1 MKPIARLVVRPDGEA
16 QSRLIRSQIGIW
28 LQQHLRALEIQIWNQ
43 YRGIWGGYPPNL
55 FSPPAAE
62 QRQEPR

>member
-1 MKPIARLVVRPDGEA
+1 MSGRRF
-16 QSRLIRSQIGIW
+16 IRSHVGIW

-55 FSPPAAE
+55 FSPPGAE
-62 QRQEPR
+62 QRQEPRQ